1 MKAIKFNLSYGNERI
16 KTLAELKE
24 NCNIDMLL
32 ETLQNGLLVRWLTA
46 QGEAD
51 LAEKVGAI
59 DKSDYRKAT
68 KELLKELFSAEA
80 GVYEQA
86 AAELFAMREKETKR
100 LETLCDLAGKEN
112 EIIKQYHKGYDDM
125 LESLKANKN
134 DYPALKANMATLYA
148 QYRGLLLLDKKRFY
162 DTFKD
167 GYPLVLLALMANQQ
181 LCECFFA
188 SAEEARQVYD
198 DVMPKSNSESVVDKK
213 WKEICEAVYNGRQA
227 PLPTIKL
234 DNEQKL
240 SSFKK
245 KNKGRLLYPFS
256 YTTRYEKKRI
266 KAEKFKQDD
275 YYCPKEIEEQIA
287 YDEKFNSLPSHV
299 KIFCGKTDA
308 YWKDLEPKGK
318 TFMIISIQSGNKLRN
333 AGANGEEF
341 SVDDI
346 NGKFIFT
353 DGIDYMSNSDT
364 DKLIYMEV

>member
-51 LAEKVGAI
+51 LAKKVGAI
-59 DKSDYRKAT
+59 DKSDYRKIT
-68 KELLKELFSAEA
+68 KELLKVLFSAEA

-181 LCECFFA
+181 LCECFFT
-188 SAEEARQVYD
+188 SADEVRQVYD
-198 DVMPKSNSESVVDKK
+198 DIIPQLQIDQMIKK
-213 WKEICEAVYNGRQA
+213 
-227 PLPTIKL
+227 IKL
-234 DNEQKL
+234 RVNHGEESPAVEIETEEQL
-240 SSFKK
+240 QRF
-245 KNKGRLLYPFS
+245 
-256 YTTRYEKKRI
+256 
-266 KAEKFKQDD
+266 KAENEGKMFLRFAKSSPGYNDSICHTVQNFNLGD
-275 YYCPKEIEEQIA
+275 YYVPYEALLAPHI
-287 YDEKFNSLPSHV
+287 KFF
-299 KIFCGKTDA
+299 KGKTDA

>member
-1 MKAIKFNLSYGNERI
+1 MKAIKFNLSYGGERI
-16 KTLAELKE
+16 KTLAELKK

-68 KELLKELFSAEA
+68 KELLKVLFGAEA

-86 AAELFAMREKETKR
+86 SAELFAMREKEAKR

-112 EIIKQYHKGYDDM
+112 EIIEQYHKGYADM
-125 LESLKANKN
+125 LESLKANKD
-134 DYPALKANMATLYA
+134 DYPALKANMVTLYT

-181 LCECFFA
+181 LCECFFT
-188 SAEEARQVYD
+188 SADEVRQVYD
-198 DVMPKSNSESVVDKK
+198 DVIPQLSHKGMLGQLKTAILRGENTVAIQLE
-213 WKEICEAVYNGRQA
+213 
-227 PLPTIKL
+227 TT
-234 DNEQKL
+234 EQLQK
-240 SSFKK
+240 F
-245 KNKGRLLYPFS
+245 
-256 YTTRYEKKRI
+256 
-266 KAEKFKQDD
+266 KAENEGNSMTRIRKSSGSFNDNFVDASKFDIGD
-275 YYCPKEIEEQIA
+275 YY
-287 YDEKFNSLPSHV
+287 LPENALVPPHI
-299 KIFCGKTDA
+299 KIFRGQTDA

-318 TFMIISIQSGNKLRN
+318 TFMIISIQYGNKLRN
-333 AGANGEEF
+333 AGVNGEEF